1 MLYFMLIYVISTYP
15 FIRKIQNKKMVIF
28 LELFPMFL
36 ILAFQQA
43 IGTDYYNYIRIFN
56 QEVIFSYSRGPL
68 FKILVLFLKNIFN
81 NERSLFITIAAIQ
94 MILFYKI
101 IDILYEKKFIK
112 DISLFVFLSISVTGF
127 YFRLFNTLRSS
138 IACLFIVISLLYL
151 LENNLKKSFL
161 LMILGSGFHP
171 SVFIWNII
179 FLMKNMLY
187 KKLKINRIMTFILIS
202 FSLNKLNFIP
212 NLAKIVYESE
222 INIPYRSYLISKHMF
237 PYIKSYGVGTIIN
250 IIIFIYSLYIVYK
263 NEINKEKIF
272 LYNIGYLFFSLGIL
286 FSNIPI
292 FSRLLEGGNLFISYI
307 IYNLIEKLLE
317 KRISWGVIL
326 FIIYYVLVFIR
337 SSFLLVPTF

>member
-15 FIRKIQNKKMVIF
+15 FIRKIQNKKMIIF

-43 IGTDYYNYIRIFN
+43 IGTDYYAYIRIFN
-56 QEVIFSYSRGPL
+56 QETIFNYSKGPL

-81 NERSLFITIAAIQ
+81 NERSLFITIATIQ

-101 IDILYEKKFIK
+101 INILSEKKLIK
-112 DISLFVFLSISVTGF
+112 DIPLFVFLSISVTGF

-138 IACLFIVISLLYL
+138 VACLFIVISLLYL
-151 LENNLKKSFL
+151 LENNFKKSFL
-161 LMILGSGFHP
+161 LMILGSSFHP

-187 KKLKINRIMTFILIS
+187 KKLKINRITTFILIC
-202 FSLNKLNFIP
+202 FLLNKLNFIP
-212 NLAKIVYESE
+212 HLAKIIYKSE
-222 INIPYRSYLISKHMF
+222 INIPYRSYLISEHMF
-237 PYIKSYGVGTIIN
+237 PYIKSYGVGIIIN

-317 KRISWGVIL
+317 KRIFWGVIL
-326 FIIYYVLVFIR
+326 FIIYYILVFIR
-337 SSFLLVPTF
+337 SSFLLVSPS

>member
-15 FIRKIQNKKMVIF
+15 FIQKIQNKKMVIF

>member
-28 LELFPMFL
+28 LELFPIFL

-68 FKILVLFLKNIFN
+68 FKVLVLFLKNIFN

-187 KKLKINRIMTFILIS
+187 KKLKINRIMTFILIC
-202 FSLNKLNFIP
+202 FLLNKLNFIP
-212 NLAKIVYESE
+212 NLAKIIYESE

-337 SSFLLVPTF
+337 SSFLLVPAF